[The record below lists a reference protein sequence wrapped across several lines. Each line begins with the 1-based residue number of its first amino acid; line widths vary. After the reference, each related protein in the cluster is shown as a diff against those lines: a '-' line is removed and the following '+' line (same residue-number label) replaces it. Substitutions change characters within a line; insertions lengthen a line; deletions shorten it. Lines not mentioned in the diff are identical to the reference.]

1 MIISGKLV
9 KSKKKTSNQV
19 KSTLKKLLLLGTR
32 SFEKI

>member
-19 KSTLKKLLLLGTR
+19 KSAPDKLTLAWY
-32 SFEKI
+32 